1 MPYVKTRDLE
11 MYYEKMGVGDPV
23 IFLHSHYSRGILA
36 FSSQLLD
43 FSAKVYMLFSRPS
56 GTWQNEM

>member
-43 FSAKVYMLFSRPS
+43 FQQKYSRRCD
-56 GTWQNEM
+56 